1 MQEKVTT
8 QKVRKE
14 IACVVSSAKM
24 DKSRVATIDRL
35 VRHGQYGKYIRR
47 STKLMFHDA
56 KTESQ
61 EGDKVLVIQSRPL
74 SAKKRFT
81 LVKIVE
87 KKRE

>member
-1 MQEKVTT
+1 MQDKDTAKT
-8 QKVRKE
+8 VRKE

-56 KTESQ
+56 KNESQ
-61 EGDKVLVIQSRPL
+61 EGDKVLVVQSRPM
-74 SAKKRFT
+74 SCRKRFL